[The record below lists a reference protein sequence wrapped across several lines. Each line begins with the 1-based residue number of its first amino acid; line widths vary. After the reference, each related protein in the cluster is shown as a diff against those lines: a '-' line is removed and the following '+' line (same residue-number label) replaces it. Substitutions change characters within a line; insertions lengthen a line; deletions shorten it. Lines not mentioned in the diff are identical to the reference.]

1 MTEQTTSATGI
12 NRNQVAEFYDE
23 YAKNQVRT
31 GLNLRHYL
39 LFDHIKKSGLKRDHS
54 ILEIGCGIGTFTKL
68 LLGYVKRN
76 GSVLGVDI
84 SPTNV
89 AIATKELGASNADFL
104 VSDMTDF
111 NIDRKFDYIVML
123 DVLEHIPIDQHDSL
137 FKIFRSHLNN
147 KGSIFLNIPHHD
159 YLDYVRM
166 YEPQKLQI
174 IDQSLSTDR
183 IIDSIYK
190 NDLQIVSLNSHSIFN
205 EETDYQW
212 ILIQPKKTLSKV
224 SPISQKNIILRKL
237 VLRIKAVLGN
247 F

>member
-1 MTEQTTSATGI
+1 MTEKTTSASGI
-12 NRNQVAEFYDE
+12 NSTQVAEFYDE

-39 LFDHIKKSGLKRDHS
+39 LFDHIKKSGLKRDHE

-89 AIATKELGASNADFL
+89 AIAKKELGSDRANFL

-111 NIDRKFDYIVML
+111 SIDKKFDFIVML
-123 DVLEHIPIDQHDSL
+123 DVLEHIPIAQHPAL
-137 FKIFRSHLNN
+137 FKIFRTHLKDN
-147 KGSIFLNIPHHD
+147 GSIFLNIPHHD
-159 YLDYVRM
+159 SLDFVRNRFP
-166 YEPQKLQI
+166 EKLQI
-174 IDQSLSTDR
+174 IDQSLSTDL

-190 NDLQIVSLNSHSIFN
+190 NDLQIVSLNSHGIFI
-205 EETDYQW
+205 EEFDYQW
-212 ILIQPKKTLSKV
+212 LLIRPKRALSKV
-224 SPISQKNIILRKL
+224 TPIPKLKIILRKL
-237 VLRIKAVLGN
+237 ILRIKAIIGN
-247 F
+247 H